1 MEKVLRA
8 SKAGFPC
15 ARNLWYSANGF
26 EPVISPKTQRIF
38 DVGTYLEPLVV
49 KWLRDDGWDVEY
61 NQGSQNAE
69 LEVNVPVIG
78 GKLAGHPDCFISK
91 GDTHNCLIDIK
102 TMNDRA
108 FTLWEREGSLKSKP
122 QYVTQLHVYAMGC
135 MTMGRKVDWLGIVAV
150 NKNNSD
156 WHIDLF
162 KFNPLT
168 AAKIKSDAE
177 YIFSLPEPP
186 STNCPAET
194 WCCSY
199 CDFHHLCQLHKT
211 LEVHVIGMNDTTI
224 THDEDVI
231 DAMKSLQQARE
242 LSQQARELEGKA
254 KTVIDE
260 KVKQQGLR
268 SVQAENLILNICE
281 RSSSR
286 FDSAAFKKAH
296 PELVGQFTKQSTS
309 TSYNLQEVSIYEN

>member
-1 MEKVLRA
+1 MDKILRA

-15 ARNLWYSANGF
+15 SRNLWYSVNGF

-49 KWLRDDGWDVEY
+49 EWLKQDGWTVEY

-69 LEVNVPVIG
+69 LEVSVPIIG

-91 GDTHNCLIDIK
+91 GSTHNCLIDIK

-108 FTLWEREGSLKSKP
+108 FTQWRREGTLKSKP

-135 MTMGRKVDWLGIVAV
+135 IAKGRKVDWLGVVAV

-162 KFNPLT
+162 KFNPIT

-177 YIFSLPEPP
+177 YIFSLSEPP
-186 STNCPAET
+186 SQNCPAEN
-194 WCCSY
+194 WCCNY
-199 CDFHHLCQLHKT
+199 CEFSHLCCRNDKT
-211 LEVHVIGMNDTTI
+211 LYDTHVDNGTTV
-224 THDEDVI
+224 THDEDI
-231 DAMKSLQQARE
+231 INAMEALHQARE
-242 LSQQARELEGKA
+242 LSAKAREIEAGA
-254 KTVIDE
+254 KFVLDE
-260 KVKQQGLR
+260 KVRQQGLS
-268 SVQAENLILNICE
+268 SVQGGDFILNISE
-281 RSSSR
+281 RSSSK

-296 PELVGQFTKQSTS
+296 PELVNEFTKNSTS
-309 TSYNLQEVSIYEN
+309 TTYNLEEVNSL

>member
-15 ARNLWYSANGF
+15 SRNLWYSVNGF

-49 KWLRDDGWDVEY
+49 KWLRDDGWEVEY

-69 LEVNVPVIG
+69 LEVSVPVVG

-91 GDTHNCLIDIK
+91 GSTHNCLIDIK

-108 FTLWEREGSLKSKP
+108 FTQWKREGTLKSKP

-135 MTMGRKVDWLGIVAV
+135 IAEGRNVDWLGVVAV

-162 KFNPLT
+162 KFNPIT
-168 AAKIKSDAE
+168 ATKIKSDAE
-177 YIFSLPEPP
+177 FIFSLSEPP
-186 STNCPAET
+186 CQNCPAEN
-194 WCCSY
+194 WACNY
-199 CDFHHLCQLHKT
+199 CDFSHLCNLHDNPVRNVQAQNGAT
-211 LEVHVIGMNDTTI
+211 V
-224 THDEDVI
+224 THDEDI
-231 DAMKSLQQARE
+231 INAMKTLHQARE
-242 LSQQARELEGKA
+242 LSAQARELEGNA
-254 KTVIDE
+254 KSVIEE
-260 KVKQQGLR
+260 KVRKQGLC
-268 SVQAENLILNICE
+268 SIQGGDFILNISE
-281 RSSSR
+281 RSSSK

-296 PELVGQFTKQSTS
+296 PELVGEFTKNSTS
-309 TSYNLQEVSIYEN
+309 TTYNLQEVSQL

>member
-15 ARNLWYSANGF
+15 SRNLWYSVNGF

-49 KWLRDDGWDVEY
+49 KWLLDDGWDVEY

-69 LEVNVPVIG
+69 LEVTVPIAG

-108 FTLWEREGSLKSKP
+108 FTQWKREGTLKSKP

-135 MTMGRKVDWLGIVAV
+135 ITSGRKVDWLGVVAV

-162 KFNPLT
+162 KFNPIT

-177 YIFSLPEPP
+177 FIFSLNEPP
-186 STNCPAET
+186 SAHCPAES
-194 WCCSY
+194 WCCGY
-199 CDFHHLCQLHKT
+199 CDFHHLCQLHKSP
-211 LEVHVIGMNDTTI
+211 EVKIFGGNNTTVTYDKEVIN
-224 THDEDVI
+224 
-231 DAMKSLQQARE
+231 AMKSLQQARE
-242 LSQQARELEGKA
+242 LSQQARELEDNA
-254 KTVIDE
+254 KSVIDE
-260 KVKQQGLR
+260 KVRQQGLR
-268 SVQAENLILNICE
+268 SVQGENLILNISE

-296 PELVGQFTKQSTS
+296 PELVGQFSKITTS
-309 TSYNLQEVSIYEN
+309 TSYNLQEVLNYES